1 MRARPPG
8 NWCLSS
14 DYLSEALQQQT
25 ATAEVLKV
33 ISRSTF
39 DLQPV
44 LETLVETVARLCDT
58 EMAFIFRRDDDVYRA
73 GAAVGF
79 SHEYAEYMR
88 SHPISVN
95 RGSVTGRVAL
105 EGRVV

>member
-58 EMAFIFRRDDDVYRA
+58 EMAYIMRRDGEVFRP
-73 GAAVGF
+73 GAAVGYTGEF
-79 SHEYAEYMR
+79 IEYLR
-88 SHPISVN
+88 SHPLGVD
-95 RGSVTGRVAL
+95 RGSVTGRAAL
-105 EGRVV
+105 E